1 MERRSDQL
9 RRTHRRVLGWSLGV
23 ALVLHAGTLW
33 FAPAFRGE
41 LPGPTSDRPGVS
53 ASVNGGAVWIDVA
66 FGPPTILL
74 ADGGKR
80 QEPLDR
86 TLEARGVNI
95 SGISLESECEWV
107 RRTDLTGHRA
117 TVKLRVREDGRATV
131 DEVTDG
137 SGHPCVDDV
146 IVAVAGTLWYRW
158 LPDAQAPAPVELLQP
173 LELTASM

>member
-9 RRTHRRVLGWSLGV
+9 RRTHRRILGWSLGV
-23 ALVLHAGTLW
+23 ALVLHAGILW

-41 LPGPTSDRPGVS
+41 LPGPSPNRPGLS
-53 ASVNGGAVWIDVA
+53 AVGNGGVAWIDVA

-74 ADGGKR
+74 ADGGER
-80 QEPLDR
+80 QEPPDR

-95 SGISLESECEWV
+95 SGIALEADCEWV
-107 RRTDLTGHRA
+107 RHADLAGHRA
-117 TVKLRVREDGRATV
+117 TVKLRVREDGRVTV

-137 SGHPCVDDV
+137 TGHPCVD
-146 IVAVAGTLWYRW
+146 ILLVAVAGTLWYRW

-173 LELTASM
+173 MELTASM